1 MEQTNKKRIQ
11 KIAEQILFLS
21 SRELA
26 FSMRFLTLAW
36 GQFQYQMNLSTFYL
50 GTDGEILYY
59 QPRFLIEKYEYDSI
73 FVNRSLLHMLFH
85 CMFHHIT
92 RREERNLEDWNLAC
106 DIAVEYIIDGID
118 EACIKKLIPDRK
130 EEYYR
135 QLEKERKV
143 ITADNI
149 YQSLIKWEEEKKLS
163 YSQKE
168 ELKQLFL
175 VDDHFFW
182 EQKKKEERPQNEQ
195 REKQKELEQ
204 KWKEISDKIQTGLET
219 FFKQIG
225 TKNGT
230 LLKTLKIENR
240 QHTNYQEFLQK
251 FAVVRE
257 ELKIDMDSFDYGFYN
272 YGIQLYGNLPLIEE
286 LEYCE
291 TKKIEDFVI
300 ALDTSGSCSGAL
312 IRRFL
317 EETIQILKETEQ
329 FMKQVRIHI
338 IQCDKEIKED
348 IVIHSLEQLKQ
359 YEQEFTVKGFG
370 GTDFRPVFSYVQQ
383 LMKEEALQPKGLL
396 YFTDGYGI
404 YPEKKPPFKTAFL
417 FIQEDYTDE
426 KVPPWAIKVILDR
439 NKFDI

>member
-1 MEQTNKKRIQ
+1 MEQTNKKKIQ

-59 QPRFLIEKYEYDSI
+59 QPRFLMEKYEYDSI

-130 EEYYR
+130 EECYR

-383 LMKEEALQPKGLL
+383 LMKEGALQPKGLL

>member
-383 LMKEEALQPKGLL
+383 LMKEGALQPKGLL

>member
-92 RREERNLEDWNLAC
+92 RREERSLEDWNLAC

>member
-225 TKNGT
+225 TKNGI

-383 LMKEEALQPKGLL
+383 LMKEGALQPKGLL

>member
-59 QPRFLIEKYEYDSI
+59 QPRFLMEKYEYDSI

-130 EEYYR
+130 EECYR

-383 LMKEEALQPKGLL
+383 LMKEGALQPKGLL

>member
-130 EEYYR
+130 EEYYG

-225 TKNGT
+225 TKNGI

-383 LMKEEALQPKGLL
+383 LMKEGALQPKGLL